1 MKLFSKGLLVT
12 AALCAA
18 IPMMQGCSNN
28 QATSNGPGTNTTT
41 TASNTTTAPT
51 TTTPGKK
58 LTIGFSQIGSESDW
72 RRAHTKN
79 IKEEA
84 DKRGINLIF
93 SDAQQKQEN
102 QIKAIKNFIAQK
114 VDAIILAPVIE
125 TGWEP
130 VLKDCQRAKIP
141 VILSDRGVKVSDPN
155 LYVTLVGPDF
165 VEEGRM
171 AGEWL
176 VKKVG
181 SKPCNVVE
189 LQGTAG
195 SAPAIDRKTGFEAAI
210 KDHPNIKI
218 IKSQTGDFKR
228 VTGQQVMDA
237 FIASEGKKIN
247 AVYAHNDDM
256 ALGAIQSLEAAG
268 MKPGKDVLVVSVD
281 GVKAAF
287 EAMIAGKLNC
297 SVECSPL
304 LGPGLFDAC
313 EKAVKGIQQPKQ
325 IPNKEQAFDQSV
337 AAKVIGTRKY

>member
-1 MKLFSKGLLVT
+1 MRLFAKGFLIA
-12 AALCAA
+12 AALCVALFA
-18 IPMMQGCSNN
+18 VQGCSQNPST
-28 QATSNGPGTNTTT
+28 TSTTSGT
-41 TASNTTTAPT
+41 TATTPAST
-51 TTTPGKK
+51 TSQPGKK
-58 LTIGFSQIGSESDW
+58 LVVGFSQIGSESDW

-79 IKEEA
+79 IQEEA
-84 DKRGINLIF
+84 AKRGIDLRF

-114 VDAIILAPVIE
+114 VDAIILAPVVE

-130 VLKDCQRAKIP
+130 VLRDAQRAHIP

-171 AGEWL
+171 AGNWL
-176 VKKVG
+176 VNKVG
-181 SKPCNVVE
+181 NKKCNIVE

-195 SAPAIDRKTGFEAAI
+195 SAPAIDRKAGFEQAI
-210 KDHPNIKI
+210 KSHPNLKI

-237 FIASEGKKIN
+237 FIASEGKNIN

-268 MKPGKDVLVVSVD
+268 IKPGKDVLLVSVD

-287 EAMIAGKLNC
+287 EAMIAGKLNAT
-297 SVECSPL
+297 VECSPL
-304 LGPGLFDAC
+304 LGPALFDAC
-313 EKAVKGIQQPKQ
+313 DKAVKGIKQPKQ
-325 IPNKEQAFDQSV
+325 IPNKEQCFDQSV
-337 AAKVIGTRKY
+337 APQTIGSRKY